1 MIPHC
6 FIKTYEYKIVMIDLN
21 FNSRQMIIRH
31 SYILNKFSLT

>member
-21 FNSRQMIIRH
+21 SRQMIIRH

>member
-6 FIKTYEYKIVMIDLN
+6 FIKTYEYKIVMIAL
-21 FNSRQMIIRH
+21 NSRQMIIRH